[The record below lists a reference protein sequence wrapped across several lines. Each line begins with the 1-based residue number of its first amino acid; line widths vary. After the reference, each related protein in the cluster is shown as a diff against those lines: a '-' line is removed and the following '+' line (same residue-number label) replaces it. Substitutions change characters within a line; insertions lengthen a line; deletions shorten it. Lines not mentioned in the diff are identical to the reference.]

1 MKAFWKW
8 LGSLRVAVV
17 SFLLLAG
24 FSAVGTFI
32 PQHLPEAEYYS
43 RYPDFASIFLALGLD
58 HYFVAPLYIGL
69 MGFFLANLIACSL
82 TKTAEGWRNFR
93 ARGRP
98 SRQLDANDRN
108 RMETLLKANGFRII
122 SANPLKAVKRTWAFL
137 AFPIVHLAPPIIL
150 IGGLINAVG
159 GYTLTKNI
167 HVDDSAKVFDNPMN
181 GEARE
186 LPFTVAVK
194 DFRLINYPQQLKVK
208 AKFPD
213 GTESNEI
220 VARVG
225 VEFKVPKS
233 PFTASVDTFVPGA
246 EDGSLKEMIYRH
258 RNDGGN
264 WSSSVKFGEE
274 KPDAPIKIVPLEFHD
289 PEVKRVETTV
299 ALLDSDNNEIKR
311 GIVAH
316 NEPLSYDSWQISIT
330 NWDKDKYQFQ
340 YVGLQ
345 LVHDPGMEIVL
356 FGFIAISLGI
366 IVMTINPDG
375 GWAREEDGK
384 ILLKHNKGHKG
395 LEKILSDKV
404 E

>member
-17 SFLLLAG
+17 SFLILAA
-24 FSAVGTFI
+24 FSIVGTVI
-32 PQHLPEAEYYS
+32 PQYLPKAEYYS
-43 RYPDFASIFLALGLD
+43 RYPDFASIFLALGFD
-58 HYFVAPLYIGL
+58 HYYVSPLYIGL
-69 MGFFLANLIACSL
+69 MFFFLANLIACSL

-108 RMETLLKANGFRII
+108 RLETMLKANGFRIV
-122 SANPLKAVKRTWAFL
+122 SANPLKAVKRTWVFL
-137 AFPIVHLAPPIIL
+137 AFPVVHLAPPIIL

-167 HVDDSAKVFDNPMN
+167 HVDDSTKVFDNPLN
-181 GEARE
+181 GEAWE

-194 DFRLINYPQQLKVK
+194 DFRQINYPLQLKVK

-213 GTESNEI
+213 GTERDEI
-220 VARVG
+220 VTRVG
-225 VEFKVPKS
+225 VEFKVPQS

-246 EDGSLKEMIYRH
+246 DPAKLKEMVYRH
-258 RNDGGN
+258 RNADGN
-264 WSSSVKFGEE
+264 WSSPVKFGEE
-274 KPDAPIKIVPLEFHD
+274 KPDAPIKIVPLEHHN
-289 PEVKRVETTV
+289 PEAKRVETTV
-299 ALLDSDNNEIKR
+299 VLLDADNKEIKR

-316 NEPLSYDSWQISIT
+316 NEPLNYDSWQISIT

-345 LVHDPGMEIVL
+345 LVHDPGMELAL

-375 GWAREEDGK
+375 AWAREENGK
-384 ILLKHNKGHKG
+384 ILLKHNKGHRG
-395 LEKILSDKV
+395 LEKILSD
-404 E
+404 